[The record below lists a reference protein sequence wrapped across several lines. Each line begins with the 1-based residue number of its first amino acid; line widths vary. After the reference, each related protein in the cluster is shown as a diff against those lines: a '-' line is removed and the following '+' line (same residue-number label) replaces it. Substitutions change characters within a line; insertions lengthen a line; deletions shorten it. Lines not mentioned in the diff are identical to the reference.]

1 MFKFQMEMSE
11 NLFGFEHTEV
21 SSEID
26 STLIFEEIRKEVEE
40 YLLGESDS
48 TELTDRVFDFLTTLY
63 EKIQEEFDK
72 LLDSDSNKKR

>member
-1 MFKFQMEMSE
+1 MSE

-21 SSEID
+21 RSEID

-72 LLDSDSNKKR
+72 LLDSDRDKKR

>member
-1 MFKFQMEMSE
+1 MSE

-21 SSEID
+21 SSETD

>member
-1 MFKFQMEMSE
+1 MSE

-21 SSEID
+21 SSETD

-72 LLDSDSNKKR
+72 LLDSDSDKKR

>member
-1 MFKFQMEMSE
+1 MEMSE

-21 SSEID
+21 SSETD

-72 LLDSDSNKKR
+72 LLDSDSDKKR